1 LKNIIII
8 FAILLST
15 SSLFSKTTKI
25 DSPENKLKNISNNEK
40 ICVLNELSKEYL
52 KISVEKSLE
61 YSTQA
66 LELAEKLNNTKEK
79 ANALNNLALGNYY
92 LGNDNKAL
100 EYYQKSLRIEK
111 ETGDN
116 KSIAAILN
124 NLGIICS
131 NLNDYNKALEYYLE
145 SLQIYEEVDDKKFI
159 AITLNNIGNV
169 YEDLSN
175 YDKALE
181 YHFKSLKI
189 REEIG
194 DKNNV
199 ANCVNNIGII
209 YDALG
214 NYEKAL
220 EYYLKSLQI
229 YEEIKDKKFIAI
241 TLNNIGT
248 VYKNLGNYDK
258 ALEYHLKSL
267 KIREEIGDKNG
278 VANCVNNIGIIY
290 DALGN
295 YEKALEYYLKSL
307 KIFEEISDEKSIA
320 ASFNNIG
327 NVYCSL
333 DNYNKA
339 LEYLLKSITIKEEIG
354 DKFGVA
360 NSSNNIGS
368 LYLKLQNYDKAVLF
382 LEKGLKLAQ
391 EIEADNI
398 LQESYIYLSELYSAK
413 NNFQKALSYH
423 ILYSFVKNRIFNEES
438 DKHIA
443 EMQTKYET
451 EKKEKEITLLQKDN
465 EIQRLKVDRQ
475 KLVQIRLLFIV
486 LIIVILWFFIF
497 YHYKSKQKLNKE
509 LKRLVAER
517 TKKLAEANIQLKDEI
532 SERKKLEA
540 QLRISERLAGVGEF
554 AAGVAHEIRNPLAVI
569 SSTVQYFNSVY
580 KDKNSEIMELVDIIN
595 QSSEQANRTITS
607 LLEFAKPKEI
617 SLIEGNILKSILKI
631 CSLVETKCSN
641 QKVQLI
647 KKLPNKLPNI
657 LYDEHQIEGVFLN
670 LILNSLAAMPKGG
683 KLIISAEGNNKEVE
697 ISLSDTGVGISEENL
712 QKVFNPFFTTK
723 KGGTGLGLSLV
734 HQIVHSLQGSLNIDS
749 KIGKG
754 TCITLTFPVC
764 SN

>member
-1 LKNIIII
+1 MKNIIII
-8 FAILLST
+8 FAILLFT

-25 DSPENKLKNISNNEK
+25 DSLENILKIVSGNEK
-40 ICVLNELSKEYL
+40 ICVLNKLSKEYL

-61 YSTQA
+61 YSTRA

-79 ANALNNLALGNYY
+79 ANALSNLALGNYY

-111 ETGDN
+111 ETGN
-116 KSIAAILN
+116 SKNVAAILN

-131 NLNDYNKALEYYLE
+131 NLNNYDKALEYYLE
-145 SLQIYEEVDDKKFI
+145 SLQIYKEVDDKKFI
-159 AITLNNIGNV
+159 AITLNNLGNI

-194 DKNNV
+194 D
-199 ANCVNNIGII
+199 
-209 YDALG
+209 
-214 NYEKAL
+214 E
-220 EYYLKSLQI
+220 
-229 YEEIKDKKFIAI
+229 
-241 TLNNIGT
+241 
-248 VYKNLGNYDK
+248 
-258 ALEYHLKSL
+258 
-267 KIREEIGDKNG
+267 NG

-333 DNYNKA
+333 DNYDKA
-339 LEYLLKSITIKEEIG
+339 LEYHFKSLKIKEEIG

-398 LQESYIYLSELYSAK
+398 LKESYIYLSELYTAK
-413 NNFQKALSYH
+413 SNFQKALDFYK
-423 ILYSFVKNRIFNEES
+423 LYSSIKDSIFNEES

-451 EKKEKEITLLQKDN
+451 EKKEKEITLLQRDN
-465 EIQRLKVDRQ
+465 EIQRLEVDRQ
-475 KLVQIRLLFIV
+475 KLGKMRLLFII

-509 LKRLVAER
+509 LKRLVTER
-517 TKKLAEANIQLKDEI
+517 TKKLTEANIQLKDEI

-540 QLRISERLAGVGEF
+540 QLRISERLAGVGEL

-569 SSTVQYFNSVY
+569 SSTVQYFHSIY
-580 KDKNSEIMELVDIIN
+580 KDKDSEIMELMDIIN
-595 QSSEQANRTITS
+595 QSSEQANRTVTS
-607 LLEFAKPKEI
+607 LLEFAKPREI
-617 SLIEGNILKSILKI
+617 SLIEGDILKPILKV

-647 KKLPNKLPNI
+647 KKLPNKLPHI
-657 LYDEHQIEGVFLN
+657 LYDENQIEGVFLN

-683 KLIISAEGNNKEVE
+683 KLIISAEGNNREVE
-697 ISLSDTGVGISEENL
+697 ISISDTGVGISEENL

-734 HQIVHSLQGSLNIDS
+734 HQVVHSLQGSLNIDS
-749 KIGKG
+749 KIGEG
-754 TCITLTFPVC
+754 TSIILTFPVC
-764 SN
+764 SA